1 MLTWRFQEQ
10 ATTQVWTENKQCK
23 HFLYKGTVE
32 KLMCSSPKVALLPSI
47 QHLLQTMLHG
57 MALFYNTK
65 IQNAPPW
72 KLTNVEWFQAIK
84 FAYRECKGK
93 NTTNLPTH
101 ETTYLL
107 KYEKATL
114 WHSYKAKKNQG
125 LLCVKRKTIQKTCH
139 LSLMQHAGHREIY
152 KLFIIFRKR
161 DRFLTT
167 WREWN
172 LVIQYC
178 LTWQSI

>member
-1 MLTWRFQEQ
+1 
-10 ATTQVWTENKQCK
+10 
-23 HFLYKGTVE
+23 
-32 KLMCSSPKVALLPSI
+32 MCSSPKVALLPSI
-47 QHLLQTMLHG
+47 QHLLKTMLHG
-57 MALFYNTK
+57 MVLFYNTK

-125 LLCVKRKTIQKTCH
+125 LLCVKQKTIQKTCH
-139 LSLMQHAGHREIY
+139 LALMQHAGHREIY

-178 LTWQSI
+178 LTWKSIFLQQRLE

>member
-1 MLTWRFQEQ
+1 MQTFSLQRHCGKINVFLAKGGFAAIYLTFPSKTCRTACHCF
-10 ATTQVWTENKQCK
+10 TTQRSKM
-23 HFLYKGTVE
+23 H
-32 KLMCSSPKVALLPSI
+32 
-47 QHLLQTMLHG
+47 
-57 MALFYNTK
+57 
-65 IQNAPPW
+65 PPW

-125 LLCVKRKTIQKTCH
+125 LLCVKQKTIQKTCH
-139 LSLMQHAGHREIY
+139 LALMQHAGHREIY

-178 LTWQSI
+178 LTWKSIFLQQRLE

>member
-1 MLTWRFQEQ
+1 MQTFSLQRHCGKINVFLAKGGFAAIYSTFASKTCRTAWHCF
-10 ATTQVWTENKQCK
+10 TTQRSK
-23 HFLYKGTVE
+23 
-32 KLMCSSPKVALLPSI
+32 
-47 QHLLQTMLHG
+47 
-57 MALFYNTK
+57 
-65 IQNAPPW
+65 NAPPW

-114 WHSYKAKKNQG
+114 WHSYKAKKTKVCFVSSERQY
-125 LLCVKRKTIQKTCH
+125 KKTCH

-178 LTWQSI
+178 FTWKSIFLQQRLE

>member
-1 MLTWRFQEQ
+1 MQTFSLQRYCGKINVFLAKGGFAAIYSTFASKTCRTAWHCF
-10 ATTQVWTENKQCK
+10 TTQRSK
-23 HFLYKGTVE
+23 
-32 KLMCSSPKVALLPSI
+32 
-47 QHLLQTMLHG
+47 
-57 MALFYNTK
+57 
-65 IQNAPPW
+65 NAPPW

-107 KYEKATL
+107 KYEKATV

-125 LLCVKRKTIQKTCH
+125 LLCVKRKTIQKNLPSFLDATRGPPWN
-139 LSLMQHAGHREIY
+139 LQ
-152 KLFIIFRKR
+152 LFIIFRKR

-178 LTWQSI
+178 RTWKSIFLQQRLE

>member
-1 MLTWRFQEQ
+1 
-10 ATTQVWTENKQCK
+10 
-23 HFLYKGTVE
+23 
-32 KLMCSSPKVALLPSI
+32 MCSSPKVALLPSI

-114 WHSYKAKKNQG
+114 WHSYKAKKNEG

-172 LVIQYC
+172 LVIQYWR
-178 LTWQSI
+178 TWKSIFLQQRHE